1 MIFND
6 SKFNKT
12 WKIEKLDDLGEFSRG
27 KSKHRPRDDIQLF
40 KDGNIP
46 LIQTGDVTNSN
57 LYILDHKSCYND
69 FGLKQSKLWK
79 KGTLCITIAANIAET
94 GILSY
99 PMCFPDSIVGFTAYK
114 EKTSEIFMHY
124 IFTYIRKSLKETI
137 VGSSIQDNIN
147 IEFLQSLE
155 FRIPSKP
162 DQEKINKLLYS
173 IDRKIENLNMI
184 NEELETIAKTI
195 YNYWFIQFKIPNTKN
210 KIKNLKWNEK
220 LKRQIPENWKV
231 QNLRKNDISE
241 IINSGIKEFNNKKN
255 YLTTSDIKD
264 TKINHFTKKIDYHNR
279 ESRANMQPIT
289 NSIWFAKM
297 KESKKILL
305 IDDYSNEYLNSFI
318 LSTGFAGLKC
328 KNKALPYIWNFIND
342 ENFELNKDNKC
353 LGATQE
359 AINNDGISYLN
370 ILIPPDYILDMFS
383 IKTKPIYKKIYKNQ
397 LLIHEYVKLRD
408 SLLSL
413 FMIGQIKLN

>member
-12 WKIEKLDDLGEFSRG
+12 WKIERLDDLGEFSRG
-27 KSKHRPRDDIQLF
+27 KSKHRPRDDVQLF

-99 PMCFPDSIVGFTAYK
+99 PMCFPDSVVGFTAYK

-241 IINSGIKEFNNKKN
+241 IINSGIKEFNDKKN
-255 YLTTSDIKD
+255 YLTTSDIKE

-328 KNKALPYIWNFIND
+328 KNKALLYIWNFIND

-383 IKTKPIYKKIYKNQ
+383 IKTRPIYKKIYKNQ